1 VFARV
6 PSAETGRALL
16 LGLCRPAGSGPAVR
30 RRANLT
36 ELLTAA
42 GPGGLAALEVLAG
55 GGLVLVDAEADVVEL
70 AHDVLLTT
78 WARLRDWIADETA
91 DSGLRRHLAQAASA
105 WAAGGRESGRLYRG
119 ARLVTVLDWAER
131 HGSQLSTVE
140 REFLAAGNRL
150 VLAAET
156 RRKRR
161 TVLLWKWLAA
171 TVLVAILAVAVA
183 VVAVTMQLRAAQSA
197 DKADA
202 ARVATAAIAEPD
214 PRLALLLAVAAARL
228 DATAT
233 GTVREVLARAADL
246 MATAGDRV
254 SAVAVSPDGRTIAAG
269 ETAGP
274 IRLLDPRTLAVA
286 ATLDYPGHAPVT
298 GLAFTADGHRLV
310 SWGRG
315 EDASIVVWDLASRRP
330 TGSAFGQPWP
340 GGGGLLADR
349 TTLVVAQHAA
359 NAPAIAA
366 AWSVEARTP
375 STVYPLPPA
384 AVDSVLVS
392 PDGRLV
398 VLGSAAGSLVLEPAT
413 GVARTVPAA
422 RLPLAVSADGHTL
435 LAAEGTDVVLWDI
448 ETAQARAAHGHK
460 GQPLAAAWA
469 PDGRRFAS
477 VADDGTVIVWDA
489 TTLQAVR
496 SYAGGRLALR
506 SVVFAPDGTTLYTA
520 GDDGGLLVWDLT
532 GTRGLASRLGADN
545 AVALA
550 CTVAGRDLTADE
562 WHRFLPDRPA
572 RAVCAA

>member
-1 VFARV
+1 M
-6 PSAETGRALL
+6 
-16 LGLCRPAGSGPAVR
+16 
-30 RRANLT
+30 
-36 ELLTAA
+36 
-42 GPGGLAALEVLAG
+42 
-55 GGLVLVDAEADVVEL
+55 
-70 AHDVLLTT
+70 
-78 WARLRDWIADETA
+78 
-91 DSGLRRHLAQAASA
+91 
-105 WAAGGRESGRLYRG
+105 
-119 ARLVTVLDWAER
+119 TVLDWAER
-131 HGSQLSTVE
+131 HGSQLSTAE

-233 GTVREVLARAADL
+233 GTVREVLARTADL

-269 ETAGP
+269 EAAGP
-274 IRLLDPRTLAVA
+274 IRLLDPRTLAVT

-298 GLAFTADGHRLV
+298 GLAFTPGNEHRLV

-359 NAPAIAA
+359 NAPAVAA

-398 VLGSAAGSLVLEPAT
+398 VLGSAAGSLVFEPAT

-422 RLPLAVSADGHTL
+422 RLPLAVSPDGHTL
-435 LAAEGTDVVLWDI
+435 LAADGTDVLLWDI
-448 ETAQARAAHGHK
+448 ETAR
-460 GQPLAAAWA
+460 PER
-469 PDGRRFAS
+469 P
-477 VADDGTVIVWDA
+477 
-489 TTLQAVR
+489 
-496 SYAGGRLALR
+496 
-506 SVVFAPDGTTLYTA
+506 
-520 GDDGGLLVWDLT
+520 T
-532 GTRGLASRLGADN
+532 GTRGSRWPRPGPR
-545 AVALA
+545 
-550 CTVAGRDLTADE
+550 TVAGSPAWPTTA
-562 WHRFLPDRPA
+562 R
-572 RAVCAA
+572 